1 MWILAETLYLCKVL
15 SFRRII
21 LSLLSVTVLVPACD
35 RTPRPD
41 RATRQILDGLDGYVG
56 ARETYVARKLAQLD
70 ALRKLAHS
78 TEEPSRRFEMDWNLA
93 GEYFAFS
100 FDSTQVYLKH
110 CQEIAKDALKNRDL
124 YNQATL
130 QLGHLYAKAG
140 SYMEAYQVLYGQIDT
155 LQLSPELKAE
165 YYWDLY
171 DFSKDLS
178 GNSGMVERL
187 SVPPAASFQEIL
199 YQVLPKDS
207 DRYRSVLRNQFMEEG
222 KLDQADSVSRLLLST
237 VTPQDRNYAI
247 YAFFQSEIQEQR
259 GNQAERIAWLVKSA
273 QCDLINAVR
282 DYASLTMVAQ
292 NILPMDVARSFRYLQ
307 IAQEDA
313 LLYNAK
319 LRPWQISRFLLEVE
333 DAYSS
338 RQARANRMGLISN
351 ILLAVLVLIL
361 SLVSRFLITRS
372 RKLSR
377 LRTELEASNA
387 RLAIANEELNTL
399 NRQISKADKVKEEY
413 ILDFLQGLSEQVGL
427 LKSEDNHFRNLLKQG
442 KSDQLF
448 RELAISERS
457 EKALQEFYRKFDET
471 FLALYPDFVAQF
483 NALIRED
490 ARIKPKGSD
499 RLCTELRIFAL
510 IRLGV
515 DDSKQIAAILH
526 YSVST
531 IYNYKVAIKNAAIG
545 DRETF
550 EERVK
555 MIGK

>member
-21 LSLLSVTVLVPACD
+21 LSLLSVTALVSACD

-41 RATRQILDGLDGYVG
+41 RAATRLLDELDGYVSV
-56 ARETYVARKLAQLD
+56 RETYVARKLAQLD
-70 ALRKLAHS
+70 ALRRLTHS
-78 TEEPSRRFEMDWNLA
+78 TEEPRRRFEMDWNLA
-93 GEYFAFS
+93 QEYFAFS

-110 CQEIAKDALKNRDL
+110 CQELAKDALKDQEL
-124 YNQATL
+124 YNQATI

-165 YYWDLY
+165 YYWCLY

-178 GNSGMVERL
+178 GNSGMVESL
-187 SVPPAASFQEIL
+187 SIPPESSFQKVL
-199 YQVLPKDS
+199 YQMLPKDS
-207 DRYRSVLRNQFMEEG
+207 DRFRSVLRNQYIAEG
-222 KLDQADSVSRLLLST
+222 RLTQADSVSRLLLST

-259 GNQAERIAWLVKSA
+259 GNQADRLAWLVRSA
-273 QCDLINAVR
+273 ECDLTNAVR

-292 NILPMDVARSFRYLQ
+292 NILSMDVDRSFRYLR

-319 LRPWQISRFLLEVE
+319 LRPWQISRFLMDVE
-333 DAYSS
+333 GAYSA
-338 RQARANRMGLISN
+338 RQAKANRMGLIAT
-351 ILLAVLVLIL
+351 ILLAVLVVVL
-361 SLVSRFLITRS
+361 SLLSHFLVARS
-372 RKLSR
+372 RKLTR
-377 LRTELEASNA
+377 LRNELENSNA

-413 ILDFLQGLSEQVGL
+413 ILNFLKGLSGQVAL
-427 LKSEDNHFRNLLKQG
+427 LRSEDNHFRNLLKQG

-457 EKALQEFYRKFDET
+457 EKALEDFYHKFDDT
-471 FLALYPDFVAQF
+471 FLAIYPDFVAQF
-483 NALIRED
+483 NALLQED
-490 ARIKPKGSD
+490 ARITPRKD
-499 RLCTELRIFAL
+499 ERLNTELRIFAL

-515 DDSKQIAAILH
+515 EDSKEIAALLH

-531 IYNYKVAIKNAAIG
+531 IYNYKVSVKNSCLG

-555 MIGK
+555 KIGK

>member
-1 MWILAETLYLCKVL
+1 MRILAETLYLCKVL

-35 RTPRPD
+35 RAPRPD

-124 YNQATL
+124 YNQATI

-165 YYWDLY
+165 YYWNLY

-178 GNSGMVERL
+178 GNSGLVERP
-187 SVPPAASFQEIL
+187 SIPPAASFQEIL

-338 RQARANRMGLISN
+338 RQALANRMRLIST

-361 SLVSRFLITRS
+361 SLVSRFLIIRS

-471 FLALYPDFVAQF
+471 FLALYPDFVSQF

>member
-1 MWILAETLYLCKVL
+1 MRILAETLYLCKVL

-165 YYWDLY
+165 YYWNLY

-338 RQARANRMGLISN
+338 RQALANRMRLIST

-471 FLALYPDFVAQF
+471 FLAMYPDFVSQF

-531 IYNYKVAIKNAAIG
+531 IYNYKVAIKNAALG

>member
-21 LSLLSVTVLVPACD
+21 LSLLSVTTLVSACD

-165 YYWDLY
+165 YYWNLY

-187 SVPPAASFQEIL
+187 SVPPAASFQEVL

-338 RQARANRMGLISN
+338 RQALANRMGLISN

-531 IYNYKVAIKNAAIG
+531 IYNYKVAIKNAALG